1 MSFML
6 KRQEPADRVASDEID
21 GEIRE
26 FVRRDLAP
34 WRRRPS
40 EMSLPAEAA
49 AEPPSQ
55 NVGYLVQR
63 VALASMNEIDNV
75 ISEMQNLREI
85 LRNEGERVQG
95 EIASY
100 ANLNQTALSSMK
112 IISESMY
119 RWRAAMERKAFDRNQ

>member
-6 KRQEPADRVASDEID
+6 KRQEPADRAASAEFD

-34 WRRRPS
+34 WRKRPTEVS
-40 EMSLPAEAA
+40 QPVETA
-49 AEPPSQ
+49 AEPPSE

-75 ISEMQNLREI
+75 ISEMQSLREI
-85 LRNEGERVQG
+85 LRSEGERVQG

-100 ANLNQTALSSMK
+100 ANLNQTALSSMR
-112 IISESMY
+112 IIGESMS
-119 RWRAAMERKAFDRNQ
+119 RWRAAMERKAHSRD

>member
-6 KRQEPADRVASDEID
+6 KTQEPADRAAGADFE
-21 GEIRE
+21 GGIRE

-34 WRRRPS
+34 WRKRPTEVS
-40 EMSLPAEAA
+40 QPAEVA
-49 AEPPSQ
+49 AEPPPE

-75 ISEMQNLREI
+75 ISEMQSLREI
-85 LRNEGERVQG
+85 LRSEGERVQG

-112 IISESMY
+112 MIGESMS
-119 RWRAAMERKAFDRNQ
+119 RWRAAMERKSSLRD